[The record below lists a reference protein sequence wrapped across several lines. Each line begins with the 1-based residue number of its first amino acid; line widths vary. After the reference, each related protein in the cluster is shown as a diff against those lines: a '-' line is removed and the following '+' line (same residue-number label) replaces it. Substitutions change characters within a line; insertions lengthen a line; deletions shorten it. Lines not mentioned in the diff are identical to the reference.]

1 MSRRAAFLKA
11 ARISVDL
18 IRHDRVAQRWSE
30 QSALAKMSVGA
41 LANHL
46 AVQVVSAH
54 ATASASA
61 PEEPR
66 PSIPLL
72 EHYARAAW
80 VRADLDDEANVSI
93 RERAE
98 SSSTEGH
105 AALVERMDRA
115 LAGLRPWPKDAPATI
130 AMPWWEW
137 SLTADDF
144 LVTRMMELMVHA
156 DDLAVSVGLPTPEF
170 PRSVARPV
178 LTLLTAIAER
188 QHGQAPL
195 VRALTRAERAP
206 ASITVF

>member
-1 MSRRAAFLKA
+1 VSRRRAAFLKA
-11 ARISVDL
+11 ADVAVEV
-18 IRHDRVAQRWSE
+18 IRHDRVAERWRE
-30 QSALAKMSVGA
+30 PSALPKMSVGA

-54 ATASASA
+54 ATASAA
-61 PEEPR
+61 PEEPG

-98 SSSTEGH
+98 SSSAEGH
-105 AALVERMDRA
+105 AALVDRVERA
-115 LAGLRPWPKDAPATI
+115 LAGLRPWPKEAPATI

-137 SLTADDF
+137 SLTSDDF
-144 LVTRMMELMVHA
+144 LVTRMMELMVHT
-156 DDLAVSVGLPTPEF
+156 DDLAVSVGVPTPEF

-188 QHGQAPL
+188 RHGQASL

-206 ASITVF
+206 AAINVF

>member
-1 MSRRAAFLKA
+1 VSRRAAFLKA
-11 ARISVDL
+11 ARVAVDL
-18 IRHDRVAQRWSE
+18 IKQQPVAERWSE
-30 QSALAKMSVGA
+30 QSALPKMSVGA

-54 ATASASA
+54 ATASAPA
-61 PEEPR
+61 PEPPG

-80 VRADLDDEANVSI
+80 VGADLDDEANVSI

-98 SSSTEGH
+98 HSSTEGH
-105 AALVERMDRA
+105 AALVERADRA
-115 LAGLRPWPKDAPATI
+115 LAGLRPWPKDAPPTI

-137 SLTADDF
+137 SLSADDF
-144 LVTRMMELMVHA
+144 LATRMMELMVHT
-156 DDLAVSVGLPTPEF
+156 DDLAVSVGVPTPEF

-178 LTLLTAIAER
+178 LTLLTALAE
-188 QHGQAPL
+188 QKHGQAPL
-195 VRALTRAERAP
+195 IRALTRAERAP